1 VTLAGCVV
9 QHAAECLSGITIHQL
24 AGPGAPVVWGGA
36 PAIFDMRTGNTPMG
50 AVETAMIDVAYA
62 QVGKRLGLPTH
73 TYLLGG
79 DAKIVD
85 AQAGLEAGIAA
96 VLGALAGINM
106 ISGAGM
112 LNFLAAMSTEKLVID
127 AEAIGYA
134 QRLLAGIQSRT
145 PTLATQMFA
154 TLGHSGDFLK
164 LKETR
169 QLFRSEQYLPSTVI
183 DRDSLRAW
191 QETGSPDVFAR
202 ARARVD
208 ELLAAYRRPEMP
220 AALEQELRAFMEAE
234 ARSRG
239 MERLPGLS
247 ELVAATA

>member
-1 VTLAGCVV
+1 
-9 QHAAECLSGITIHQL
+9 
-24 AGPGAPVVWGGA
+24 
-36 PAIFDMRTGNTPMG
+36 
-50 AVETAMIDVAYA
+50 
-62 QVGKRLGLPTH
+62 
-73 TYLLGG
+73 
-79 DAKIVD
+79 
-85 AQAGLEAGIAA
+85 
-96 VLGALAGINM
+96 
-106 ISGAGM
+106 
-112 LNFLAAMSTEKLVID
+112 MSTEKLVID

-208 ELLAAYRRPEMP
+208 ELVDAYRRPEMP
-220 AALEQELRAFMEAE
+220 AALEQQLRAFMEAE

-247 ELVAATA
+247 EMVAATA